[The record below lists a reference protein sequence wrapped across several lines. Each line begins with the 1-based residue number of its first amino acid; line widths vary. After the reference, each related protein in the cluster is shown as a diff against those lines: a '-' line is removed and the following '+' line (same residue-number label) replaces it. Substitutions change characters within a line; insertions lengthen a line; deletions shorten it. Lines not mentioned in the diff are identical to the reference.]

1 MSTQEHHNH
10 EGHEH
15 HEHEERHERR
25 SRSQNPSGVWM
36 PVSIIVAALV
46 IAAAVIFGPRLAG
59 GNQGTAGAAG
69 QQPQQ
74 QAAGQPAQQVNINNV
89 KTAGEPF
96 IGSPNAPVTIAYWSD
111 FQCPFCDQFET
122 QTLPTIIKNYVDT
135 GKVKIVFKDL
145 QFLGPDSQT
154 AGLIGRAIW
163 STDPSAYFK
172 WRTYMFDHQGQ
183 ENGGWASKQNLLSIV
198 SDVGLNANQINNL
211 ITKNQSTY
219 QAEIDADKQEGA
231 SMGIDSTPSF
241 VIGTQLIVGAQPLSV
256 FTQAIDNQLQTA
268 GK

>member
-10 EGHEH
+10 AGHEH
-15 HEHEERHERR
+15 HEEGHERR
-25 SRSQNPSGVWM
+25 SRLQSATNIWM
-36 PVSIIVAALV
+36 PVSILAAGV
-46 IAAAVIFGPRLAG
+46 IIAAAVIFGPKLVS
-59 GNQGTAGAAG
+59 GNQAAG
-69 QQPQQ
+69 NGQPQQPQ
-74 QAAGQPAQQVNINNV
+74 QAAGQPAAQVNINNV

-163 STDPSAYFK
+163 NTDPSAYFK
-172 WRTYMFDHQGQ
+172 WRTYMYDHQGQ

-198 SDVGLNANQINNL
+198 SDVGLNANQINSL
-211 ITKNQSTY
+211 ITTNQATY

-256 FTQAIDNQLQTA
+256 FTQAIDNQLQSA